1 MKLLS
6 VLFFLLLQTSI
17 FAKPNIVV
25 SITPQKTF
33 VQKIAGEMAEVT
45 VMVPPGASPH
55 SYEPKVSQMVA
66 LSKANIYFSIGVE
79 FEEAWLD
86 KFKSQNKNLKFID
99 MGAGVEKFQ
108 MVEHHHEHE
117 EHHEHHDHD
126 EMDPHVWTSP
136 NNVSIMAQTIYMN
149 LTKLDPEHQQFYKKN
164 LVNFLEEIF
173 KTDLEIKNIFKELKP
188 DTSFMVFHPSW
199 GYFAKEYHLKQIAV
213 EVEGKNPKPKEM
225 IEIIKEAKEEDVK
238 VIFTQPEFSDKSA
251 RTIAKE
257 TGVAV
262 KKISPLS
269 ADWSQNLIQMAQAIA
284 NK

>member
-66 LSKANIYFSIGVE
+66 LSKADIYFSIGVE
-79 FEEAWLD
+79 FEEAWLG

-136 NNVSIMAQTIYMN
+136 NNVAIMAQTIYIN
-149 LTKLDPEHQQFYKKN
+149 LTKLDPE
-164 LVNFLEEIF
+164 
-173 KTDLEIKNIFKELKP
+173 
-188 DTSFMVFHPSW
+188 
-199 GYFAKEYHLKQIAV
+199 
-213 EVEGKNPKPKEM
+213 
-225 IEIIKEAKEEDVK
+225 
-238 VIFTQPEFSDKSA
+238 
-251 RTIAKE
+251 
-257 TGVAV
+257 
-262 KKISPLS
+262 
-269 ADWSQNLIQMAQAIA
+269 
-284 NK
+284 